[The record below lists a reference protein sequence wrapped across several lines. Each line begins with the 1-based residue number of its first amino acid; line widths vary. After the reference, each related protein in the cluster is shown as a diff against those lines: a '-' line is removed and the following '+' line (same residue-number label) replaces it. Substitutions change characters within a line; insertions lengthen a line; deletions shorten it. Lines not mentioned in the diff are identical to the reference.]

1 MKRVWPLLLL
11 AALVLAG
18 CKAAEPSAAEA
29 PPSTIETQAPDPA
42 LGEAAQAAYAEIA
55 RDKTFTVTVEETD
68 GTLTALDITPENAWN
83 VEGPAHLLAIR
94 YDWFPA
100 ETEDWEGQ
108 LAAEDRGNLLTLVST
123 NGRISLR
130 CCSGGDVVELT
141 ADGET
146 RCARAVNPKEGQEP
160 YEGKVYDSMIGIAE
174 DAMSALAWSG
184 TVDGGLDMD
193 AAAARL
199 AEQVAEE
206 YRNVPDW
213 VEWKPADFRVGG
225 VSVFDAYRGEPE
237 NFCCGMGFR
246 LLVEDPDSARAGYW
260 QAGSG
265 LGEPD
270 GDGYYGWGSEVT
282 VRKNGAG
289 DWYCSDRG
297 TGGAS
302 VLLPF
307 GWAWTEGVPLKDL
320 VDAFFLTE
328 GYTHDWLLA
337 KYIAAQ
343 PPEALAELPE
353 LLAGRTEAELQNFGA
368 TLAALYR
375 DHPGEEDWVSQA
387 DLRTALGP
395 YAVYLDA

>member
-1 MKRVWPLLLL
+1 MKHCRGWIVLL
-11 AALVLAG
+11 AVLLTG
-18 CKAAEPSAAEA
+18 CGVTDAPVTDAEEPVGSLAAEA
-29 PPSTIETQAPDPA
+29 
-42 LGEAAQAAYAEIA
+42 AAVYGAISEN
-55 RDKTFTVTVEETD
+55 KNFTVTVEEQ
-68 GTLTALDITPENAWN
+68 GGALAVLHITPDNAWN
-83 VEGPAHLLAIR
+83 VENRAWGLENSFTWSAAEER
-94 YDWFPA
+94 DW
-100 ETEDWEGQ
+100 DGQ
-108 LAAEDRGNLLTLVST
+108 LAAEDRGNLLTLVSA
-123 NGRISLR
+123 GGQASLR

-141 ADGET
+141 AGGET
-146 RCARAVNPKEGQEP
+146 LYARAVNPKEGEP
-160 YEGKVYDSMIGIAE
+160 FEGKVYDDMIVIAK
-174 DAMSALAWSG
+174 DAMSALVWSG
-184 TVDGGLDMD
+184 AVDGGLDMD

-213 VEWKPADFRVGG
+213 VEWKPTDFQVSG
-225 VSVFDAYRGEPE
+225 VSVFDAYRGGPE

-246 LLVEDPDSARAGYW
+246 LLVEDPDSEQASYW

-265 LGEPD
+265 LGEAD
-270 GDGYYGWGSEVT
+270 ADGYYYWGSEVT
-282 VRKNGAG
+282 VQKNGAG

-307 GWAWTEGVPLKDL
+307 NWAWTEEGPLKDL

-328 GYTHDWLLA
+328 GFTHDWLLA
-337 KYIAAQ
+337 KYIVAQ
-343 PPEALAELPE
+343 PPEALAELPD

-375 DHPGEEDWVSQA
+375 DHPGEEWVSQA

>member
-1 MKRVWPLLLL
+1 MKHCRGWVVLL
-11 AALVLAG
+11 AVLLTGCGATDAPVTDTEETAGAL
-18 CKAAEPSAAEA
+18 AAEA
-29 PPSTIETQAPDPA
+29 
-42 LGEAAQAAYAEIA
+42 AAVYDAISEY
-55 RDKTFTVTVEETD
+55 KNFTVTVEERD
-68 GTLTALDITPENAWN
+68 GALTVLHITPDNAWN
-83 VEGPAHLLAIR
+83 VENPAWGLENSFTWSAAEER
-94 YDWFPA
+94 DW
-100 ETEDWEGQ
+100 DGQ
-108 LAAEDRGNLLTLVST
+108 LAEEDRGNLLTLVSA
-123 NGRISLR
+123 GGQASLR

-146 RCARAVNPKEGQEP
+146 RYARAVNPKEGQEP
-160 YEGKVYDSMIGIAE
+160 FEGKVYDLMVVIAR
-174 DAMSALAWSG
+174 DAMSALVWSG
-184 TVDGGLDMD
+184 AVDGGLDMD

-199 AEQVAEE
+199 AEQVAEA

-213 VEWKPADFRVGG
+213 VEWKPADFQLSS
-225 VSVFDAYRGEPE
+225 VSVFDAYRGKPE

-246 LLVEDPDSARAGYW
+246 LLVEDPDSAQAGYW

-270 GDGYYGWGSEVT
+270 GDGYYYWGSEVT
-282 VRKNGAG
+282 VQKNGAG
-289 DWYCSDRG
+289 DWYCADRG

-307 GWAWTEGVPLKDL
+307 GWAWTEGVPLEDL

-328 GYTHDWLLA
+328 GFTHDWLLA
-337 KYIAAQ
+337 KYIVAQ
-343 PPEALAELPE
+343 PSEALAELPE

-375 DHPGEEDWVSQA
+375 DYPSEENWASQE

>member
-18 CKAAEPSAAEA
+18 CKAAEEGPPSA
-29 PPSTIETQAPDPA
+29 SETQAPHPA
-42 LGEAAQAAYAEIA
+42 LGEAAQSAYAEIA
-55 RDKTFTVTVEETD
+55 QDKTFTVTVEETD

-83 VEGPAHLLAIR
+83 VEGPAHLLAIS

-100 ETEDWEGQ
+100 EAGDWDA
-108 LAAEDRGNLLTLVST
+108 LVAAGSRGYLLSLVSADGGT
-123 NGRISLR
+123 ALR

-141 ADGET
+141 AGGET
-146 RCARAVNPKEGQEP
+146 LYARAVNPKEGQEP
-160 YEGKVYDSMIGIAE
+160 YEGKLYHYLDMIAE
-174 DAMSALAWSG
+174 DAYSADMFGG
-184 TVDGGLDMD
+184 TVDGAVTDLEQV
-193 AAAARL
+193 AAQL
-199 AEQVAEE
+199 AEQAAETV
-206 YRNVPDW
+206 RGLPGW
-213 VEWKPADFRVGG
+213 MTWKPADFQVSG

-246 LLVEDPDSARAGYW
+246 LLVEDPNSEQASYW

-265 LGEPD
+265 LGGPD
-270 GDGYYGWGSEVT
+270 GDGYYNWGQEVL
-282 VRKNGAG
+282 VMKNSGG
-289 DWYCSDRG
+289 SWYCADRG
-297 TGGAS
+297 TGGYS

-307 GWAWTEGVPLKDL
+307 GWAWTEGVPLEDL

-328 GYTHDWLLA
+328 GFTHDWLLA
-337 KYIAAQ
+337 KYIVAQ
-343 PPEALAELPE
+343 PSEALAELPE

-375 DHPGEEDWVSQA
+375 DHSGEEDWASWE